1 MKNRFLFV
9 LISVS
14 LLLSACA
21 GKAAPTAKSGPLET
35 PTIQASQIPPAAT
48 KFRVTETP
56 SPEPTATLP
65 PAPSAPRGTLSLTQK
80 FGFGTG
86 LRLSPYGLQLS
97 MDEKRLI
104 ATTSAGIFIFSAAD
118 LSPLLS
124 IYEPTQQ
131 PGFPLYRRI
140 RISRDGSLAAGL
152 SLNASYLRTIKF
164 WDLSTGSLLAEY
176 PLQTDTGAETLN
188 IADFAISPD
197 NSQVVAVSEKGLILV
212 INVSDGKILKTL
224 DQYVNNTQTP
234 LWIEFDPIGK
244 NVYYLFQ
251 DISFTGVQTHALNS
265 VAWEEVSTEVTDIDN
280 FPWLAGAFAPQLSKP
295 AGFRWGYFTRWGS
308 HTVSAW
314 DYSSFGKRFDIKRQD
329 AISSIAFSPNG
340 QWVVMGGTD
349 PAQLEVWPMDTV
361 KAPMQTFAIAKPLW
375 ALAAASDGQ
384 TFYGIS
390 NDGSL
395 NMWKSSTASPIHQQ
409 QGFIPIASGMAFTD
423 DGLGLQLTIANN
435 EIYQVSPLD
444 GSFQD
449 IHLNPNILEE
459 MKGKTPISATVSADK
474 RLLAV
479 LYFSTED
486 YAIRLF
492 DLTSGKFIRKI
503 PSKNWLESIE
513 FAPDGLSLFTF
524 SKNKPV
530 QVLNIENGKVLKEIA
545 IKESL
550 GKSLV
555 EMRISRDKSTL
566 VLFGET
572 GVIEIY
578 RAKTMELLKTLESG
592 PATSAIAISDDGSL
606 LAYYGLDT
614 QDTLTCWDI
623 ASNTLLPPLKLDLPT
638 SVSDMPSLA
647 FSPDNHRLAFATWD
661 GVIRMY
667 NVAP

>member
-9 LISVS
+9 LISIS

-21 GKAAPTAKSGPLET
+21 GKSAPTAASEPTET
-35 PTIQASQIPPAAT
+35 PIIQVSPIPPTAT
-48 KFRVTETP
+48 KLQATETP
-56 SPEPTATLP
+56 SPEPTATPLP
-65 PAPSAPRGTLSLTQK
+65 TPRGTLSLTQK

-97 MDEKRLI
+97 VDEKRLI
-104 ATTSAGIFIFSAAD
+104 ATTSAGIFVFSAAD

-124 IYEPTQQ
+124 IYDPTQQ

-152 SLNASYLRTIKF
+152 SLNAEYLRTLKF

-176 PLQTDTGAETLN
+176 PLQSGTGVDTLN

-224 DQYVNNTQTP
+224 DQYINNTQTP
-234 LWIEFDPIGK
+234 LWIEYDPIGK

-251 DISFTGVQTHALNS
+251 DVSFTGVQTHGLNS
-265 VAWEEVSTEVTDIDN
+265 VSWEEVSNEAADTND
-280 FPWLAGAFAPQLSKP
+280 FPWLVGAFAPKLSKP
-295 AGFRWGYFTRWGS
+295 AGFRWGYFTMWGS

-329 AISSIAFSPNG
+329 AISSIAFSPDG
-340 QWVVMGGTD
+340 QWVVMGSTD
-349 PAQLEVWPMDTV
+349 PAQLEVWPVDTV
-361 KAPMQTFAIAKPLW
+361 KAPAQTFAVAKPLW

-395 NMWKSSTASPIHQQ
+395 SIWKSGATSPIHQQ
-409 QGFIPIASGMAFTD
+409 QGFIPIASVVAFTE

-435 EIYQVSPLD
+435 EIYQINPQD

-459 MKGKTPISATVSADK
+459 MKGKTPISATISADK

-492 DLTSGKFIRKI
+492 DLASGKLIRKI

-513 FAPDGLSLFTF
+513 FAPDGQSLFTF
-524 SKNKPV
+524 SRNKPV
-530 QVLNIENGKVLKEIA
+530 QVLNIENGQVLKEIP

-550 GKSLV
+550 GKSLL
-555 EMRISRDKSTL
+555 EMCISRDKSTL
-566 VLFGET
+566 VFFGET

-578 RAKTMELLKTLESG
+578 RAQTLELLQTLESG
-592 PATSAIAISDDGSL
+592 PTTSAIAISDDGSL

-614 QDTLTCWDI
+614 LDTLNCWDI

-638 SVSDMPSLA
+638 SVSEIPSLA